1 MIERLRAICLL
12 TITAVTGI
20 YAVEGN
26 DKVIPLASRPCHRL
40 PHEVAVL
47 ICFSDLEPALSTHS
61 VLIAVG
67 ALFSKLAE
75 PLYIYIDHLFTDS
88 VTMAS

>member
-1 MIERLRAICLL
+1 
-12 TITAVTGI
+12 
-20 YAVEGN
+20 
-26 DKVIPLASRPCHRL
+26 
-40 PHEVAVL
+40 VL

-67 ALFSKLAE
+67 PLFSKLAE

-88 VTMAS
+88 VTMAG